1 MKKLL
6 ALILAAALALSLV
19 ACGGGSGAGDTNT
32 PSTPS
37 GGNGDTTSTDTPS
50 GGGEDSTP
58 EETQE
63 LTLGNTI
70 STDNWEFTLTHVTF
84 GTNLCKETES
94 DDYMI
99 IDGDYETTFTYGGET
114 YNLSYVA
121 EDGRAF
127 VAVAYTM
134 KYNGKEALDTFNQ
147 FPKLKVDY
155 NGGYL
160 FEDSPYTG
168 GSLSIKVDGVFQS
181 FDSPTIEPL
190 SPAAEYRDCFD
201 VPIEVMENTNAPVK
215 IIVTLDGIDYI
226 YSAR

>member
-1 MKKLL
+1 M
-6 ALILAAALALSLV
+6 
-19 ACGGGSGAGDTNT
+19 
-32 PSTPS
+32 
-37 GGNGDTTSTDTPS
+37 
-50 GGGEDSTP
+50 
-58 EETQE
+58 
-63 LTLGNTI
+63 
-70 STDNWEFTLTHVTF
+70 
-84 GTNLCKETES
+84 
-94 DDYMI
+94 
-99 IDGDYETTFTYGGET
+99 
-114 YNLSYVA
+114 
-121 EDGRAF
+121 
-127 VAVAYTM
+127 
-134 KYNGKEALDTFNQ
+134 
-147 FPKLKVDY
+147 KVDY

>member
-19 ACGGGSGAGDTNT
+19 ACGGDSGAGDTNT
-32 PSTPS
+32 PST
-37 GGNGDTTSTDTPS
+37 GNGDTTSTDTPS
-50 GGGEDSTP
+50 GGGEDNTSP
-58 EETQE
+58 EIQE
-63 LTLGNTI
+63 LALGDTI
-70 STDNWEFTLTHVTF
+70 STDNWEFTLTKVTF

-99 IDGDYETTFTYGGET
+99 VDGDYETTYTYGGET

-134 KYNGKEALDTFNQ
+134 KYNGKETVKTFNQ
-147 FPKLKVDY
+147 LPKLKVDY
-155 NGGYL
+155 SGGYL

-168 GSLSIKVDGVFQS
+168 GSLSVRVDGVFEEVK
-181 FDSPTIEPL
+181 SPTIEPL

-201 VPIEVMENTNAPVK
+201 VPIEVMENADAPVK
-215 IIVTLDGIDYI
+215 IIVTLDGVDYI
-226 YSAR
+226 YSVR